1 MISQFFLSCQLTGE
15 YRERKKKV
23 DSLKEELQIKI
34 NEYTKFAEQG
44 LLSVLLESLIINR
57 YMYRCVCTIRE
68 FYSCYCSIG
77 GHDKQEAKAKVAV
90 IHTIKDQL
98 KQENEM
104 VKQLKKDLKDIQ
116 DKIKA
121 EKEVIISEYWKL
133 GM

>member
-1 MISQFFLSCQLTGE
+1 MGP
-15 YRERKKKV
+15 
-23 DSLKEELQIKI
+23 
-34 NEYTKFAEQG
+34 
-44 LLSVLLESLIINR
+44 SVLLESSIINWF
-57 YMYRCVCTIRE
+57 MYRCVCTIRE
-68 FYSCYCSIG
+68 FYTCYCSIG
-77 GHDKQEAKAKVAV
+77 GHDKQDAKAKVAV

>member
-1 MISQFFLSCQLTGE
+1 M
-15 YRERKKKV
+15 
-23 DSLKEELQIKI
+23 
-34 NEYTKFAEQG
+34 AP
-44 LLSVLLESLIINR
+44 SVLLESSIINR

-68 FYSCYCSIG
+68 FYSCSIG

>member
-1 MISQFFLSCQLTGE
+1 M
-15 YRERKKKV
+15 
-23 DSLKEELQIKI
+23 
-34 NEYTKFAEQG
+34 
-44 LLSVLLESLIINR
+44 LLN
-57 YMYRCVCTIRE
+57 
-68 FYSCYCSIG
+68 IG

-121 EKEVIISEYWKL
+121 EKEVTVTEYCKL
-133 GM
+133 HM